1 MLNKKNGKKKNSNII
16 IKKLQ
21 AYVNS
26 DEIYQKYKNK
36 QLKEISDFDRFCIKH
51 CDDIEEL
58 IREYECLYMF
68 YKDKQRNSSHINVG
82 SIEEDI
88 EILNSIVKV
97 NKDFLSDIENQ
108 TINQKE
114 IKALEHLLSDYT
126 RQKQINEEHQKI
138 NGELREKV
146 KELEEERQLV
156 GIPVR
161 NKRNGTIGIV
171 LHQWKSGSI
180 AVLENINPR
189 VINTHDSWSTLEII
203 TDEIKQTK
211 TKDDSIA
218 KQKIKDKIDEIIE
231 DKDSKYYYE
240 FLEFRDIQKTIDIL
254 SELLKEEEK

>member
-1 MLNKKNGKKKNSNII
+1 MSNKT
-16 IKKLQ
+16 
-21 AYVNS
+21 S
-26 DEIYQKYKNK
+26 DE
-36 QLKEISDFDRFCIKH
+36 
-51 CDDIEEL
+51 
-58 IREYECLYMF
+58 
-68 YKDKQRNSSHINVG
+68 NVG
-82 SIEEDI
+82 NIEDDVK
-88 EILNSIVKV
+88 IL
-97 NKDFLSDIENQ
+97 ENLKSYLNLLVYDGNDKIIYNDLLWDEK
-108 TINQKE
+108 TVDCINA
-114 IKALEHLLSDYT
+114 IEHLLSDYT

-211 TKDDSIA
+211 TKDDSIS
-218 KQKIKDKIDEIIE
+218 KQKIKDKIEELTNKKGDFATYIATSERIKVLQELLQESE
-231 DKDSKYYYE
+231 DK
-240 FLEFRDIQKTIDIL
+240 
-254 SELLKEEEK
+254 

>member
-1 MLNKKNGKKKNSNII
+1 MSKG
-16 IKKLQ
+16 
-21 AYVNS
+21 S
-26 DEIYQKYKNK
+26 D
-36 QLKEISDFDRFCIKH
+36 
-51 CDDIEEL
+51 
-58 IREYECLYMF
+58 
-68 YKDKQRNSSHINVG
+68 INVG

-88 EILNSIVKV
+88 KNLEKYIELVIDKNYCECNELNVICYGKYADGSKNVASSIKNIVK
-97 NKDFLSDIENQ
+97 
-108 TINQKE
+108 
-114 IKALEHLLSDYT
+114 DYA

-161 NKRNGTIGIV
+161 NKRDGAIGIV

-218 KQKIKDKIDEIIE
+218 KQKNK
-231 DKDSKYYYE
+231 
-240 FLEFRDIQKTIDIL
+240 R
-254 SELLKEEEK
+254 

>member
-1 MLNKKNGKKKNSNII
+1 MSNI
-16 IKKLQ
+16 
-21 AYVNS
+21 V
-26 DEIYQKYKNK
+26 
-36 QLKEISDFDRFCIKH
+36 
-51 CDDIEEL
+51 
-58 IREYECLYMF
+58 
-68 YKDKQRNSSHINVG
+68 NVG

-97 NKDFLSDIENQ
+97 NKDFLSNIENQ

-114 IKALEHLLSDYT
+114 IKALEHLLQDYT
-126 RQKQINEEHQKI
+126 RQKQINEEQQKI

-189 VINTHDSWSTLEII
+189 VINTHDSWNTLEII
-203 TDEIKQTK
+203 TDEVKQVQTNS
-211 TKDDSIA
+211 DSIS
-218 KQKIKDKIDEIIE
+218 KQKIKNEFEKIQLLYEKNLKEVDLKELQKIDKKIFEGIRLEAQRDFARELLQESE
-231 DKDSKYYYE
+231 DK
-240 FLEFRDIQKTIDIL
+240 
-254 SELLKEEEK
+254 